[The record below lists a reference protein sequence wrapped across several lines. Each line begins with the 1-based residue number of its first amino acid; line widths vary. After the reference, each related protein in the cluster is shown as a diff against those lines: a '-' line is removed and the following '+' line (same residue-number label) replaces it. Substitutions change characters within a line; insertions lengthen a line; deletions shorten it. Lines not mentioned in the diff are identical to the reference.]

1 MYHTPIIVVL
11 LCVSAFSLSF
21 DSDTVTAM
29 QDSTEKLNNVL
40 NVDSVIA
47 VEKVINKPLKTDLR
61 DYQNSMRADGRIMM
75 DTLAP
80 GTPTDTTNY
89 YYWLLQ
95 QDKHKQKRFLFR
107 VSYAAVS
114 YILAGICAGI
124 YFKGD

>member
-107 VSYAAVS
+107 VSYVAVT